1 LQNMQRKEGQHIKE
15 HNNKLTEQPHG
26 DRYSKLASN
35 TVLFAISSFSS
46 KLLSLVMQPFLT
58 HALKETSVVGV
69 AKLASQ
75 CANFLIP
82 FVSLGM
88 SNAIIRF
95 GLDKRNDKKQVFTNG
110 LLTILLGYFLLIVAW
125 PLLNMIP
132 TVSDYVAYLYIYVL
146 TSCLRTLCTQFV
158 RSRQLNRL
166 VAIDG
171 ILCTFATLLFYV
183 LYMIII
189 PMGAAGYLL
198 AIICGDLVSSIFLF
212 TVAGL
217 WRYLDFT
224 RLNKV
229 LWKDMLKFSLPMIPA
244 QISFWIINVSDLFFV
259 KYMCNPYGNRTGD
272 DWSGLLS
279 TGYYLPTILNTI
291 GLIFYDAWQLSAVT
305 EESER
310 EAFFSRIFRLYSG
323 LMFCCTAGIIWLCRP
338 AMHIFRYN
346 FYDAWRFV
354 PFLTIAAVFTCF
366 NQFFNS
372 IYVVYKRSISA
383 LYTMM
388 AGAAVNCVLDYVF
401 ILWWGPVGATVAS
414 AVGMLVV
421 FVLRAVNTRGLLAVN
436 FKPGRLAVNLGLLVA
451 EAGALLSEMPFY
463 GIATTAITVFLI
475 WFNWHSVWS
484 MIRLILPK
492 VLGQRGRRI
501 VSFVDRR
508 TRRPKRA

>member
-1 LQNMQRKEGQHIKE
+1 VGEKRNA
-15 HNNKLTEQPHG
+15 LTEQPHG
-26 DRYSKLASN
+26 DRYAKLASN

-46 KLLSLVMQPFLT
+46 KLLSLLIQPFIS

-75 CANFLIP
+75 CANLLIP

-95 GLDKRNDKKQVFTNG
+95 GLDKHNDKKQVFTNG
-110 LLTILLGYFLLIVAW
+110 LLTIFLGYFLLLLAW
-125 PLLNMIP
+125 PLLGMIP
-132 TVSDYVAYLYIYVL
+132 TVSDYIVYLYIYVL

-166 VAIDG
+166 IAIDG
-171 ILCTFATLLFYV
+171 ILCTFTTLLFYV
-183 LYMIII
+183 LYMIVF

-198 AIICGDLVSSIFLF
+198 AIICGDAVSAIFLF

-217 WRYLDFT
+217 WRYLDFA
-224 RLNKV
+224 RLNKR
-229 LWKDMLKFSLPMIPA
+229 LWVDMLRFSLPMIPA
-244 QISFWIINVSDLFFV
+244 QISFWIINASDLFFV
-259 KYMCNPYGNRTGD
+259 KYMCNPYGGLTGD

-279 TGYYLPTILNTI
+279 TGYYLPTILNTV

-323 LMFCCTAGIIWLCRP
+323 LMFCCSAGIIWLCRP

-346 FYDAWRFV
+346 FYEAWRFV
-354 PFLTIAAVFTCF
+354 PFLTMAATFTCF

-372 IYVVYKRSISA
+372 IYVVYKRSTSA

-388 AGAAVNCVLDYVF
+388 AGAIANCILDYLF
-401 ILWWGPVGATVAS
+401 ILWWGPVGATAAS
-414 AVGMLVV
+414 FLGLFLV
-421 FVLRAVNTRGLLAVN
+421 FVLRAINTRGLLVVN
-436 FKPGRLAVNLGLLVA
+436 FKPGRLAINLGLLLA
-451 EAGALLSEMPFY
+451 ESAVMLAEVPYY
-463 GIATTAITVFLI
+463 GIYTTIITAAIIFY
-475 WFNWHSVWS
+475 NWRSVWS
-484 MIRLILPK
+484 MGRIILPK
-492 VLGQRGRRI
+492 LLGRRGR
-501 VSFVDRR
+501 SFVRLVDKATARGR
-508 TRRPKRA
+508 KKA